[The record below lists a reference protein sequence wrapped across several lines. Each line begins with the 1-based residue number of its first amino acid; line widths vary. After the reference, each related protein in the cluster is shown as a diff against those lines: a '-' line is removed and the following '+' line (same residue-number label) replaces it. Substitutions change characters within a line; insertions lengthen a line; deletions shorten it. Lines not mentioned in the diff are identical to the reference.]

1 MGLFDRIFG
10 KKIESDDNTSV
21 PKESESESLPIDELF
36 LREFTASGGKFLYCE
51 NQEEVDRFF
60 GNIIEENDWQ
70 ENDILCL
77 DSEIID
83 RYTSITHFT
92 DRYSKPTIFTTK
104 CEHLIANQGS
114 VLVCS
119 KQLKGIKSE
128 ELPENLIVF
137 ARTSQMVGSISEALR
152 SIKQRHLGG
161 PLPTKITSFKNN
173 EVNQENKDDF
183 MHYGTKTKNLYLLLL
198 EDF

>member
-1 MGLFDRIFG
+1 MGFFDRIFG
-10 KKIESDDNTSV
+10 KKIESDENTSA
-21 PKESESESLPIDELF
+21 PKESESELLPVDELF

-51 NQEEVDRFF
+51 KQEEVDRFF
-60 GNIIEENDWQ
+60 DDIIKENSWQ

-77 DSEIID
+77 DTELID
-83 RYTSITHFT
+83 RYAPIAHFT
-92 DRYSKPTIFTTK
+92 DRHSKSTIFTTK

-119 KQLKGIKSE
+119 KQLKGIKCE

-137 ARTSQMVGSISEALR
+137 ARTSQMVASISEALR

>member
-1 MGLFDRIFG
+1 MGFFDRIFG
-10 KKIESDDNTSV
+10 KKIESDENTSA

-36 LREFTASGGKFLYCE
+36 LREFTKSGGKFLYCV

-60 GNIIEENDWQ
+60 DNIIKENSWQ
-70 ENDILCL
+70 EKDILCL
-77 DSEIID
+77 DAELID
-83 RYTSITHFT
+83 RYTSVAHFT

-128 ELPENLIVF
+128 QLPENLIVF

>member
-1 MGLFDRIFG
+1 MGFFERIFG
-10 KKIESDDNTSV
+10 KKIKSDDQKLS

-51 NQEEVDRFF
+51 NQEEVDRYFDQ
-60 GNIIEENDWQ
+60 IIDENHWQ
-70 ENDILCL
+70 EKAILCL
-77 DSEIID
+77 DHQLLD
-83 RYTSITHFT
+83 QYGPVTNFT
-92 DRYSKPTIFTTK
+92 DKHGKSTIFTTK
-104 CEHLIANQGS
+104 CEYLIANQGS

-128 ELPENLIVF
+128 TLPENLIVF
-137 ARTSQMVGSISEALR
+137 ARTSQMVASISEALR
-152 SIKQRHLGG
+152 SIKQRHIGG

-198 EDF
+198 EDL

>member
-1 MGLFDRIFG
+1 MGFFDRIFG
-10 KKIESDDNTSV
+10 KKIESDEKMSG

-36 LREFTASGGKFLYCE
+36 LREFTGSGGKFLYCE

-60 GNIIEENDWQ
+60 DKIIEENSWQ

-77 DSEIID
+77 DAELID
-83 RYTSITHFT
+83 RYASIAHFT
-92 DRYSKPTIFTTK
+92 DRYSKPTIFTTR

-119 KQLKGIKSE
+119 KQLKGIKNE

-137 ARTSQMVGSISEALR
+137 ARTSQMVASISEALR

-161 PLPTKITSFKNN
+161 PLPTKITSFNNN

>member
-1 MGLFDRIFG
+1 MRFFDRIFG
-10 KKIESDDNTSV
+10 KKIESDENTSA

-36 LREFTASGGKFLYCE
+36 LREFTKSGGKFLYCE

-60 GNIIEENDWQ
+60 DNIIKENSWQ
-70 ENDILCL
+70 EKDILCL
-77 DSEIID
+77 DAELID
-83 RYTSITHFT
+83 RYTSIAHFT

-119 KQLKGIKSE
+119 KQLRGIKNE

-161 PLPTKITSFKNN
+161 PLPTKITSFKNS

>member
-1 MGLFDRIFG
+1 MGFFDRIFG
-10 KKIESDDNTSV
+10 KKIESDENTSA
-21 PKESESESLPIDELF
+21 PKESDSESLPVDELF
-36 LREFTASGGKFLYCE
+36 LREFTKSGGKFLYCE
-51 NQEEVDRFF
+51 NQEEADRFF
-60 GNIIEENDWQ
+60 DNIIEENSWQ

-77 DSEIID
+77 DAELID
-83 RYTSITHFT
+83 RYTSIAHFT

-128 ELPENLIVF
+128 QLPENLIVF
-137 ARTSQMVGSISEALR
+137 ARTSQMVTSISEALR

>member
-1 MGLFDRIFG
+1 MGFFDRIFG
-10 KKIESDDNTSV
+10 KKIKSDENTSA

-36 LREFTASGGKFLYCE
+36 LREFTKSGGKFLYCE

-60 GNIIEENDWQ
+60 DNIIKENSWQ
-70 ENDILCL
+70 EKDILCL
-77 DSEIID
+77 DAELID
-83 RYTSITHFT
+83 RYTSVAHFT
-92 DRYSKPTIFTTK
+92 DRYSKPSIFTTK

-128 ELPENLIVF
+128 QLPENLIVF

-161 PLPTKITSFKNN
+161 HLPTKITSFKNK
-173 EVNQENKDDF
+173 EVNQENRDDF

>member
-1 MGLFDRIFG
+1 MGFFDRIFG
-10 KKIESDDNTSV
+10 KKIESDEKMSG

-36 LREFTASGGKFLYCE
+36 LREFTGSGGKFLYCE

-60 GNIIEENDWQ
+60 DKIIEENSWQ
-70 ENDILCL
+70 ETDILCL
-77 DSEIID
+77 DEELID
-83 RYTSITHFT
+83 RYASIAHFT

-128 ELPENLIVF
+128 DLPKNLIVF
-137 ARTSQMVGSISEALR
+137 ARTSQMVASISEALR

>member
-1 MGLFDRIFG
+1 MGFFDRIFG
-10 KKIESDDNTSV
+10 KKIESDENTSA
-21 PKESESESLPIDELF
+21 PKESESESLPVDELF
-36 LREFTASGGKFLYCE
+36 LREFTKSGGKFLYCE

-60 GNIIEENDWQ
+60 GDIIEENGWQ

-77 DSEIID
+77 DAELID
-83 RYTSITHFT
+83 RYNSIAHFT
-92 DRYSKPTIFTTK
+92 DRYSKPMIFTTK
-104 CEHLIANQGS
+104 CEYLIANQGS

-128 ELPENLIVF
+128 QLPENLIVF
-137 ARTSQMVGSISEALR
+137 ARTSQMVTSISEALR

>member
-1 MGLFDRIFG
+1 MGFFERIFG
-10 KKIESDDNTSV
+10 KKIKSDDQKLE

-36 LREFTASGGKFLYCE
+36 LREFTKSGGKFLYCE

-60 GNIIEENDWQ
+60 DNIIKENSWQ
-70 ENDILCL
+70 EKDILCL
-77 DSEIID
+77 DAELID
-83 RYTSITHFT
+83 RYTSVAHFT

-128 ELPENLIVF
+128 QLPENLIVF

>member
-1 MGLFDRIFG
+1 MGFFERIFG
-10 KKIESDDNTSV
+10 KKIKSDDQKLE

-51 NQEEVDRFF
+51 NQEEVDRYFDK
-60 GNIIEENDWQ
+60 IIEENHWQ
-70 ENDILCL
+70 EKAILCL
-77 DSEIID
+77 DHQLLDQYSPVAN
-83 RYTSITHFT
+83 FT
-92 DRYSKPTIFTTK
+92 DKHGKSTIFTTK
-104 CEHLIANQGS
+104 CEYLIANQGS

-128 ELPENLIVF
+128 ALPENLIVF
-137 ARTSQMVGSISEALR
+137 ARTSQMVASISEALR
-152 SIKQRHLGG
+152 SIKQRHIGG

>member
-1 MGLFDRIFG
+1 MGFFDRIFG
-10 KKIESDDNTSV
+10 KKIESDEKMSG

-36 LREFTASGGKFLYCE
+36 LREFTGSGGKFLYCE

-60 GNIIEENDWQ
+60 DKIIEENSWQ

-77 DSEIID
+77 DAELID
-83 RYTSITHFT
+83 RYASIAHFT
-92 DRYSKPTIFTTK
+92 DRYSKPTIFTTR

-119 KQLKGIKSE
+119 KQLKGIKNE

-137 ARTSQMVGSISEALR
+137 ARTSQMVASISEALR
-152 SIKQRHLGG
+152 SFKQRHLGG

>member
-1 MGLFDRIFG
+1 MGFFERIFG
-10 KKIESDDNTSV
+10 KKIKSDDQKLE

-51 NQEEVDRFF
+51 NQEEVDRYFDK
-60 GNIIEENDWQ
+60 IIEENHWQ
-70 ENDILCL
+70 EKVILCL
-77 DSEIID
+77 DHQLLDQYSPVAN
-83 RYTSITHFT
+83 FT
-92 DRYSKPTIFTTK
+92 DKHGKSTIFTTK
-104 CEHLIANQGS
+104 CEYLIANQGS

-119 KQLKGIKSE
+119 KQLKGINSE
-128 ELPENLIVF
+128 ALPENLIVF
-137 ARTSQMVGSISEALR
+137 ARTSQMVASISEALR
-152 SIKQRHLGG
+152 SIKQRHIGG

>member
-10 KKIESDDNTSV
+10 KKIESDENTSA
-21 PKESESESLPIDELF
+21 PKESESELLPVDELF
-36 LREFTASGGKFLYCE
+36 LREFTKSGGKFLYCE
-51 NQEEVDRFF
+51 NQDEVDRFF
-60 GNIIEENDWQ
+60 DNIIEENGWQ
-70 ENDILCL
+70 EKDILCL
-77 DSEIID
+77 DSELID
-83 RYTSITHFT
+83 RYASIAHFT

-128 ELPENLIVF
+128 DLPENLIVF

>member
-1 MGLFDRIFG
+1 MGFFDRIFG
-10 KKIESDDNTSV
+10 KKIESDENTSA
-21 PKESESESLPIDELF
+21 PKESESESLPVDELF
-36 LREFTASGGKFLYCE
+36 LREFTKSGGKFLYCE

-60 GNIIEENDWQ
+60 DNIIEENSWQ
-70 ENDILCL
+70 ENEILCL
-77 DSEIID
+77 DPHLT
-83 RYTSITHFT
+83 R
-92 DRYSKPTIFTTK
+92 RYSTIATFTEEYSKATIFASK

-119 KQLKGIKSE
+119 KQLKGIKNE

-137 ARTSQMVGSISEALR
+137 ARTSQMVTSISEALR
-152 SIKQRHLGG
+152 SIKQRHIGG

>member
-1 MGLFDRIFG
+1 MGFFDRIFG
-10 KKIESDDNTSV
+10 KKIESDENTSA

-36 LREFTASGGKFLYCE
+36 LREFTKSGGKFLYCE
-51 NQEEVDRFF
+51 NQKEVDRFF
-60 GNIIEENDWQ
+60 DNIIKENSWQ
-70 ENDILCL
+70 EKDILCL
-77 DSEIID
+77 DVELID
-83 RYTSITHFT
+83 QYASIAHFT
-92 DRYSKPTIFTTK
+92 DKYSKPTIFTTK

>member
-1 MGLFDRIFG
+1 MGFFERIFG
-10 KKIESDDNTSV
+10 KKIKSDDQKLS

-36 LREFTASGGKFLYCE
+36 LREFTGSGGKFLYCE

-60 GNIIEENDWQ
+60 DKIIEENSWQ

-77 DSEIID
+77 DAELID
-83 RYTSITHFT
+83 RYASIAHFT
-92 DRYSKPTIFTTK
+92 DRYSKPTIFTTR

-119 KQLKGIKSE
+119 KQLKGIKNE

-137 ARTSQMVGSISEALR
+137 ARTSQMVAPISEALR

>member
-1 MGLFDRIFG
+1 MGFFDRIFG
-10 KKIESDDNTSV
+10 KKIESDENTSA
-21 PKESESESLPIDELF
+21 PKESDSESLPVDELF
-36 LREFTASGGKFLYCE
+36 LREFTKSGGKFLYCE

-60 GNIIEENDWQ
+60 GDIIEENGWQ

-77 DSEIID
+77 DAELID
-83 RYTSITHFT
+83 RYNSIAHFT
-92 DRYSKPTIFTTK
+92 DRYSKPMIFTTK
-104 CEHLIANQGS
+104 CEYLIANQGS

-128 ELPENLIVF
+128 QLPENLIVF
-137 ARTSQMVGSISEALR
+137 ARTSQMVTSISEALR

>member
-1 MGLFDRIFG
+1 MGFFDRIFG
-10 KKIESDDNTSV
+10 KKIESDENTSA

-36 LREFTASGGKFLYCE
+36 LREFTKSGGKFLYCE

-60 GNIIEENDWQ
+60 DNIIKENSWQ
-70 ENDILCL
+70 EKDILCL
-77 DSEIID
+77 DAELID
-83 RYTSITHFT
+83 RYTSVAHFT
-92 DRYSKPTIFTTK
+92 DRYSKPSIFTTK

-128 ELPENLIVF
+128 QLPENLIVF

>member
-1 MGLFDRIFG
+1 MGFFDRIFG
-10 KKIESDDNTSV
+10 KKIESDENTSA
-21 PKESESESLPIDELF
+21 PKESDSESLPVDELF
-36 LREFTASGGKFLYCE
+36 LREFTKSGGKFLYCE
-51 NQEEVDRFF
+51 NQDEVDRFF
-60 GNIIEENDWQ
+60 GDIIEENGWQ

-77 DSEIID
+77 DAELID
-83 RYTSITHFT
+83 RYTSIAHFT
-92 DRYSKPTIFTTK
+92 DRYSKPMIFTTK

-128 ELPENLIVF
+128 QLPENLIVF
-137 ARTSQMVGSISEALR
+137 ARTSQMVTSISEALR

-173 EVNQENKDDF
+173 EVNQANKDDF

>member
-10 KKIESDDNTSV
+10 KKIESDENTSA
-21 PKESESESLPIDELF
+21 PKESESELLPVDELF
-36 LREFTASGGKFLYCE
+36 LREFTKSGGKFLYCE

-60 GNIIEENDWQ
+60 DNIIKENSWQ
-70 ENDILCL
+70 EKDILCL
-77 DSEIID
+77 DVELID
-83 RYTSITHFT
+83 RYASIAHFT
-92 DRYSKPTIFTTK
+92 DKYSKPTIFTTK

-161 PLPTKITSFKNN
+161 PLPIKITSFKNN
-173 EVNQENKDDF
+173 EVN
-183 MHYGTKTKNLYLLLL
+183 
-198 EDF
+198 